1 MISIRSVEPRDLDA
15 FIVLCGEHAAFE
27 RAAYD
32 PTGKPEKLRQL
43 LFAREPALIGKVAV
57 SEDALVGY
65 ATASAE
71 VSTWA
76 AARFVHMDCLFV
88 RAGCRGQGVGAMLM
102 AAIMEEAARLGID
115 QLQWQTPAWNTDAD
129 RFYRRAG
136 ALASEKLRY
145 TLDIKDSPIRLA
157 GLS

>member
-15 FIVLCGEHAAFE
+15 LIVLCSEHAAFE
-27 RAAYD
+27 RAPYD

-57 SEDALVGY
+57 SEDELVGY

-76 AARFVHMDCLFV
+76 AARFMHMDCLFV
-88 RAGCRGQGVGAMLM
+88 REGCRGHGVGAKLM
-102 AAIMEEAARLGID
+102 GAVMEEAARLGID
-115 QLQWQTPAWNTDAD
+115 QLQWQTPAWNTNAD
-129 RFYRRAG
+129 RFYRRVG

-145 TLDIKDSPIRLA
+145 TLVINESRIT
-157 GLS
+157 